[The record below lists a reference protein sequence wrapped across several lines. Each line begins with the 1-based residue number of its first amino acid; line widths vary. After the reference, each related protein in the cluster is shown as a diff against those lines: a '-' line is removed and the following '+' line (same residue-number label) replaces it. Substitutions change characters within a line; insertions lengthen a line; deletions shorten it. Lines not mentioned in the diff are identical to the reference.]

1 MSTFPEITARAWNE
15 CRLLDAVLE
24 LTHRCNFDCFFCYN
38 DVQQKGTPLSFE
50 QYETFLDIWK
60 DADEGLA
67 SVEDARLRLARL
79 KSEG

>member
-38 DVQQKGTPLSFE
+38 DRVLQTWPLTCDEYSDLME
-50 QYETFLDIWK
+50 QL
-60 DADEGLA
+60 ADMAVLNLTLTG
-67 SVEDARLRLARL
+67 
-79 KSEG
+79 G